1 MCDRFCVLLVEGN
14 FHRRG
19 QFGFAFRGRRT
30 KMNRADTFVE
40 LNSKTNRQPR
50 MVSNRY
56 VAELGI
62 YSYQS

>member
-1 MCDRFCVLLVEGN
+1 LLGVEGN
-14 FHRRG
+14 FHSCG

-30 KMNRADTFVE
+30 KMGREDTFVE
-40 LNSKTNRQPR
+40 LNSKANRQPR

-56 VAELGI
+56 MAGLGI